1 MKDEDDEKASELHP
15 SDLHPS
21 GLHPSEHPS
30 GLHPSGLHPSLA
42 AGLEL
47 FNAREF
53 WHAHEALESL
63 WLEASGDEKT
73 FLQGLIQLAA
83 AYHHVQRG
91 TFRGAI
97 RLFDAALSK
106 LATVPVHFFGV
117 DCTDVVAAARKHRTM
132 LAKGEHIDGG
142 ELPKFRYN

>member
-1 MKDEDDEKASELHP
+1 MNGEREPDDDGSSFILHR
-15 SDLHPS
+15 S
-21 GLHPSEHPS
+21 
-30 GLHPSGLHPSLA
+30 SLV
-42 AGLEL
+42 AGIEL
-47 FNAREF
+47 FNAQKY
-53 WHAHEALESL
+53 WHAHEAWERM
-63 WLEASGDEKT
+63 WLVAEGDKKT

-106 LATVPVHFFGV
+106 IAATPVHLHLL
-117 DCTDVVAAARKHRTM
+117 DCTDVVATAKKHREM
-132 LAKGEHIDGG
+132 IARGEHIAGG